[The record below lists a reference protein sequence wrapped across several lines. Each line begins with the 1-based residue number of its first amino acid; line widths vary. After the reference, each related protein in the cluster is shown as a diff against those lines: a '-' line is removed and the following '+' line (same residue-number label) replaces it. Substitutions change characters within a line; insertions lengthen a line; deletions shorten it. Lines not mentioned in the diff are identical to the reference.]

1 MLDEIIDKYF
11 NKQIIRH
18 AYLLETEDYTK
29 VIKIAKKILL
39 EFNTELNNIEY
50 LLESNNYPDLKIIEP
65 DGQWIK
71 KEQVANLKD
80 EFKIKS
86 AYNNKRIYIIKN
98 AENLNKSSANTMLK
112 FLEEPEENIIAL
124 LITNSKTKVLE
135 TIVSRCQYINLDSN
149 KEKKRIIN
157 PESLELYNI
166 LEEKKQNA
174 GYEVIK
180 ILSEYDDRN
189 EIKNV
194 FNELIYIYEQILLKK
209 MEIVGCIEF
218 QDSIDKYLKNNTIE
232 EIQRKIKGIML
243 VIDSLEYNVNLKLLV
258 DKLVLSMFGVE

>member
-1 MLDEIIDKYF
+1 MLDEIIGKFF
-11 NKQIIRH
+11 NKQNIKH

-29 VIKIAKKILL
+29 VITIAKKILL
-39 EFNTELNNIEY
+39 EFNPQANDIDY

-65 DGQWIK
+65 DGQWTK
-71 KEQVANLKD
+71 KEQVANLKN

-86 AYNNKRIYIIKN
+86 VFNNKRIYVIKN

-112 FLEEPEENIIAL
+112 FLEEPEDNIIAL
-124 LITNSKTKVLE
+124 LITNNKIKVLE

-149 KEKKRIIN
+149 KDKKRVIKQ
-157 PESLELYNI
+157 ESFKLYSI

-174 GYEVIK
+174 GYEIIK
-180 ILSEYDDRN
+180 LLSEYDDRN

-194 FNELIYIYEQILLKK
+194 FNELIFIYQQILLKK

-218 QDSIDKYLKNNTIE
+218 EDLFDKYLKNNTIE
-232 EIQRKIKGIML
+232 EIQRKIKGIIL

-258 DKLVLSMFGVE
+258 DKLVISMFGVE